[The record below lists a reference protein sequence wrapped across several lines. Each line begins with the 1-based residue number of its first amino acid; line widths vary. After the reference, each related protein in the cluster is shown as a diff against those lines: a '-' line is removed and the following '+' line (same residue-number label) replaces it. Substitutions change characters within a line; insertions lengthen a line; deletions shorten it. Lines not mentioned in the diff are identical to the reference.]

1 MVIQIWKQ
9 FSLVPVPLSLGEV
22 MGKVKAMYA
31 EMEKEVNWDESDQ
44 YYDAFDAGVR
54 AAKKESTRIDIFSN
68 LINKVLKR
76 LDDLEYKMYKLEKE
90 KEA

>member
-54 AAKKESTRIDIFSN
+54 AAKKESTRIFSN

-90 KEA
+90 KEV